1 MISLLKPFKLVLIDE
16 FLSDLDVIRRDRIFD
31 YLKKE
36 CKLRNGSIIYA
47 THVFDDLD
55 NWMNKVV
62 FINNGKCED
71 KINISDFKNGNSLY
85 QAVKSKLLSNNLQEE
100 DKEIDKKLLG
110 CAGGYTNG
118 RLIEL

>member
-1 MISLLKPFKLVLIDE
+1 MSVILFKSLFGTKIH
-16 FLSDLDVIRRDRIFD
+16 I
-31 YLKKE
+31 
-36 CKLRNGSIIYA
+36 G
-47 THVFDDLD
+47 
-55 NWMNKVV
+55 VV